1 MADVQT
7 KTNSSKLNVD
17 ASKTNGNASKTNGN
31 KVTKTIVTSP
41 DIYKPVGPYSHAIL
55 ADRTLYVSGIL
66 GMDAQAQFV
75 PGGADAQARQALTNM
90 KHVLEAGGASME
102 SVLKTTILLAR
113 MEDFTTVNEI
123 YLEFFPKDAP
133 ARATFQVAK
142 LPKDAAIEIDAI
154 ALSGELIIAEAG
166 PCPCARV

>member
-1 MADVQT
+1 MSAT
-7 KTNSSKLNVD
+7 KTN
-17 ASKTNGNASKTNGN
+17 AH

-66 GMDAQAQFV
+66 GMDPQAQFV
-75 PGGADAQARQALTNM
+75 PGGADAQARQALSNL
-90 KHVLEAGGASME
+90 KHVLEAGGASLE

-113 MEDFTTVNEI
+113 IEDFQAVNEI
-123 YLEFFPKDAP
+123 YAEFFPKDSP

-142 LPKDAAIEIDAI
+142 LPKDAAIEIEAI
-154 ALSGELIIAEAG
+154 ALSGELTIAEAG
-166 PCPCARV
+166 PCPCAKS